1 MLQMTKTHGHN
12 KKYWFR
18 SEEIKKNKNLKT
30 SELSEGLFK
39 IKILCISVDE
49 KDTLSEIWK

>member
-1 MLQMTKTHGHN
+1 M
-12 KKYWFR
+12 
-18 SEEIKKNKNLKT
+18 KKNKNLKT

-49 KDTLSEIWK
+49 KDNASEMWKWNSIS